1 MGIAMIELRTSP
13 EYRQAKVLLS
23 EKKLIQARLRE
34 IDKMLRK
41 LDILQP
47 GTGARA
53 RKDLEQD
60 RLPPHSC
67 TGEQA
72 CGQWVGSSDVHACKP

>member
-1 MGIAMIELRTSP
+1 MIELRTSP
-13 EYRQAKVLLS
+13 EYQQAKVLLS
-23 EKKLIQARLRE
+23 EKKQIQARLRE
-34 IDKMLRK
+34 VDRMLRK

-47 GTGARA
+47 GTGACA

-60 RLPPHSC
+60 HLLAHSGI
-67 TGEQA
+67 GEQA